1 MINQDVPMFKP
12 EVNEDIDFQIFPPP
26 STDDR
31 DDFKIKPDK
40 KDLIKKISL
49 KHADI
54 TPIHKKMTQM
64 IKTTIDQSAYYLFC
78 LSLPKSFC
86 MIKFTFTL
94 IVFFLRPNA
103 ALEKATVHSIQLL
116 Q

>member
-12 EVNEDIDFQIFPPP
+12 EVKEDIDFQIFPPP

-54 TPIHKKMTQM
+54 TLVHKKMTQM
-64 IKTTIDQSAYYLFC
+64 IKTTIDQSAYYLLC
-78 LSLPKSFC
+78 LGLSKSFS

-94 IVFFLRPNA
+94 IVFFLRKGYSTQYSIIA
-103 ALEKATVHSIQLL
+103 MIEK
-116 Q
+116 

>member
-12 EVNEDIDFQIFPPP
+12 EVKEDIDFQIFPPA

-54 TPIHKKMTQM
+54 TLVHKKMTQM
-64 IKTTIDQSAYYLFC
+64 IKTTIDQSADYLLC
-78 LSLPKSFC
+78 LRLPKSVC
-86 MIKFTFTL
+86 MIKFILTL
-94 IVFFLRPNA
+94 IVFFLRSNA
-103 ALEKATVHSIQLL
+103 ALEKATVLSIQLL